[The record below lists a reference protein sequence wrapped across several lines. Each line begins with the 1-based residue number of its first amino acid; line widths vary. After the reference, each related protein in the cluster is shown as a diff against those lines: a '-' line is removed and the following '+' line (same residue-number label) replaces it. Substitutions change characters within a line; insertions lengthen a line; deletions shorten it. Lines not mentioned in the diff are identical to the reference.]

1 MAQHELPESS
11 PSEPVLP
18 VRMCVGCRERELISG
33 LVRVV
38 ARDYDGVVVAVI
50 DFRRRLPG
58 RGAWLHSRPECLHQA
73 ERRRAFGRALRVSG
87 RIDTS
92 ELTRI
97 IESAER
103 IGTESVHEE
112 NRYTNS

>member
-1 MAQHELPESS
+1 MAQHELSVSS
-11 PSEPVLP
+11 TSEPAMP
-18 VRMCVGCRERELISG
+18 VRMCVGCRERELISE
-33 LVRVV
+33 LVRIV
-38 ARDYDGVVVAVI
+38 ARGDANNVAAVI
-50 DFRRRLPG
+50 DARRKLPG
-58 RGAWLHSRPECLHQA
+58 RGAWMHLRPECLHQA

-87 RIDTS
+87 SIDTS
-92 ELTRI
+92 ELTRT

>member
-1 MAQHELPESS
+1 
-11 PSEPVLP
+11 
-18 VRMCVGCRERELISG
+18 MCVGCRERELISE

-38 ARDYDGVVVAVI
+38 ARDDADSVVVAVI

-58 RGAWLHSRPECLHQA
+58 RGAWLHLRPDCLHQA

-92 ELTRI
+92 ELTETFQSASRI
-97 IESAER
+97 D
-103 IGTESVHEE
+103 TESVHEE